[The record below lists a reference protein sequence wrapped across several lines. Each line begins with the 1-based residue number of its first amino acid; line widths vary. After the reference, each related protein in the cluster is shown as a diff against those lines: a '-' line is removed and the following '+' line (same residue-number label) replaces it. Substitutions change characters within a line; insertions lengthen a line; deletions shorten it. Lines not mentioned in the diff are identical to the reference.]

1 MKKTNLALAL
11 LATAAGAACA
21 QSAVTVYG
29 VLDTA
34 IVQEGG
40 GRNGSVTRLTSGV
53 GAGSRLGFKGSEDL
67 GGGLSAIFLLESGFQ
82 ADTGQMG
89 QGGLLFGRQIYAG
102 LQGGFGTV
110 MVGRQYTPQYMT
122 VVMADPFGSGYVG
135 DTKNMIATTGN
146 SFSRMDNTL
155 KYVSPKVGGIVVELA
170 AAAGEVSGDSAAGR
184 QLGGAIEYAAGPLR
198 VRFGYHNRNNDTA
211 TLRNTE
217 DAKNAVLGAV
227 YDLGPVKLHGVY
239 GRNKG
244 LNSSVWRN
252 NDNPFG
258 RPEAPVASTD
268 SRDALLGLTIPFGPH
283 ALMAS
288 YIDKDD
294 RTLRNQDAHQLAVG
308 YRYSLSR
315 RTELHAAYAR
325 IDNKNGASYTVG
337 SAIESG
343 TGDRAASV
351 GIRHAF

>member
-40 GRNGSVTRLTSGV
+40 GRNGSVTRLASGV

-315 RTELHAAYAR
+315 RTEVHAAYAR

>member
-1 MKKTNLALAL
+1 MKKTILAFAL
-11 LATAAGAACA
+11 LGICAGAAYA
-21 QSAVTVYG
+21 QSAVTIYG

-40 GRNGSVTRLTSGV
+40 GKNGSVTKLSSGV

-67 GGGLSAIFLLESGFQ
+67 SGGLSAIFLLESGFQ

-89 QGGLLFGRQIYAG
+89 QGGLLFGRQIYVG

-146 SFSRMDNTL
+146 SFSRMDNTI
-155 KYVSPKVGGIVVELA
+155 KYVSPKLSGVIVELA
-170 AAAGEVSGDSAAGR
+170 AATGEVSGDSEAGR
-184 QLGGAIEYAAGPLR
+184 QLGGAIEYVNGALR
-198 VRFGYHNRNNDTA
+198 VRLGYHNRNNDTA

-217 DAKNAVLGAV
+217 NAKNTVLGAV
-227 YDLGPVKLHGVY
+227 YDFGMVKLHGVY

-258 RPEAPVASTD
+258 RLEARVASTE
-268 SRDALLGLTIPFGPH
+268 SRDALIGLTIPFGPH
-283 ALMAS
+283 ALLAS

-294 RTLRNQDAHQLAVG
+294 RTMRNQDANQVAVG
-308 YRYSLSR
+308 YRYNLSK

-325 IDNKNGASYTVG
+325 IENKNGASYTVG

-343 TGDRAASV
+343 TGDRAASI
-351 GIRHAF
+351 GIRHTF

>member
-1 MKKTNLALAL
+1 MKKTILVFSL
-11 LATAAGAACA
+11 LGIFAGAAYA
-21 QSAVTVYG
+21 QSAVTIYG

-34 IVQEGG
+34 VVHEGG
-40 GRNGSVTRLTSGV
+40 GKNGSVTKLISGV
-53 GAGSRLGFKGSEDL
+53 GAGSRIGFKGSEDL
-67 GGGLSAIFLLESGFQ
+67 GGGLSALFLLENGFQ

-89 QGGLLFGRQIYAG
+89 QGGVLFGRQIYLG

-110 MVGRQYTPQYMT
+110 IVGRQYTPQYMT

-146 SFSRMDNTL
+146 LFSRMDNTV
-155 KYVSPKVGGIVVELA
+155 KYISPKVGGIIVELA
-170 AAAGEVSGDSAAGR
+170 AATGEVSGDSAAGR
-184 QLGGAIEYAAGPLR
+184 QLGGAIEYVTGPLR
-198 VRFGYHNRNNDTA
+198 VRLGYHNRNNDTA

-217 DAKNAVLGAV
+217 NAKNTVLGAV
-227 YDLGPVKLHGVY
+227 YDFGRIKLHGIY

-258 RPEAPVASTD
+258 RPEAPVASTE
-268 SRDALLGLTIPFGPH
+268 SQDALIGLTIPVGPH
-283 ALMAS
+283 AVVAS

-294 RTLRNQDAHQLAVG
+294 RTVRNQDANQVAVG
-308 YRYSLSR
+308 YRYNLSK

-325 IDNKNGASYTVG
+325 IENKNGASYTVG